1 MADAIPECTAADLAS
16 WISERAA
23 GSDRYVFG
31 IAGPPGSGKSTLAT
45 RLGTVLGAPVVAMDG
60 FHLPNDVLRS
70 RGLLAV
76 KGFHLP
82 NDVLRSRGLLA
93 VKGAPETFDADGFLT
108 LVRAI
113 RDASG
118 TVWCPAFD
126 RTIDAP
132 VADYVSIGPG
142 DVVVVVE
149 GNYLLLD
156 RPPWVSLS
164 GVFDAIAYLDV
175 PGEIRRSRLIARHVE
190 FGRDPAD
197 AAEFVQRSDEANAV
211 LVEASRIRADLVV
224 R

>member
-1 MADAIPECTAADLAS
+1 VADAIPECAAADLAS

-31 IAGPPGSGKSTLAT
+31 IAGPPGSGKSTLAA

-76 KGFHLP
+76 KG
-82 NDVLRSRGLLA
+82 
-93 VKGAPETFDADGFLT
+93 APETFDAQGFLT

-113 RDASG
+113 RDASE

-132 VADYVSIGPG
+132 VADRVCVAPG

-164 GVFDAIAYLDV
+164 GAFDAIAYLDV
-175 PGEIRRSRLIARHVE
+175 PDEIRRSRLIARHVE

-197 AAEFVQRSDEANAV
+197 AAEFVHRSDEANAA

>member
-1 MADAIPECTAADLAS
+1 VADATPECAAADLAS

-31 IAGPPGSGKSTLAT
+31 IAGPPGSGKSTLAAQ
-45 RLGTVLGAPVVAMDG
+45 LGTTLGAPVVAMD
-60 FHLPNDVLRS
+60 
-70 RGLLAV
+70 
-76 KGFHLP
+76 GFHLP

-93 VKGAPETFDADGFLT
+93 VKGAPETFDADGFLG
-108 LVRAI
+108 LVREL
-113 RDASG
+113 RDARE

-132 VADYVSIGPG
+132 VGDSVSVGPG

-149 GNYLLLD
+149 GNYLLLE
-156 RPPWVSLS
+156 RRPWVSLS
-164 GVFDAIAYLDV
+164 AAFDAIAFLDV

-190 FGRDPAD
+190 FGRDPVD
-197 AAEFVQRSDEANAV
+197 AAEFVHRSDEANAA
-211 LVEASRIRADLVV
+211 LVEASRTRADLVV

>member
-1 MADAIPECTAADLAS
+1 VADAIPECTAADLAS

-31 IAGPPGSGKSTLAT
+31 IAGPPGSGKSTLAA
-45 RLGTVLGAPVVAMDG
+45 RLGTVLGAPVVAMD
-60 FHLPNDVLRS
+60 
-70 RGLLAV
+70 
-76 KGFHLP
+76 GFHLP